1 MTGRT
6 PTFHMICGLPGS
18 GKSTLAKEIE
28 ALTGAVR
35 FASDEW
41 LLDLGHH
48 RYDEAAR
55 AKVEALQWK
64 LAQRLLS
71 AGVSVILENGFW
83 SKSERDAYREA
94 AGKLNAE
101 TRLHYLNV
109 ALGELKRRIIQRNQ
123 DMADE
128 ALFVDPEGIDLWAAS
143 FEAPTEEAP
152 FQSARLPESN
162 WRPCPSPPSRG

>member
-28 ALTGAVR
+28 AQTGAAR
-35 FASDEW
+35 FAPDEW
-41 LLDLGHH
+41 LVDLGYHL
-48 RYDEAAR
+48 YDEAAR
-55 AKVEALQWK
+55 GKVEALQWK

-71 AGVSVILENGFW
+71 VGVSVILENGFW

-94 AGKLNAE
+94 AEKLNAE

-109 ALGELKRRIIQRNQ
+109 ALGELKRRIVRRNQ
-123 DMADE
+123 EMAHA
-128 ALFVDPEGIDLWAAS
+128 ALFVDPEDIDLWAAD
-143 FEAPTEEAP
+143 FEAPTEEEIGQN
-152 FQSARLPESN
+152 QSAASSN
-162 WRPCPSPPSRG
+162 

>member
-1 MTGRT
+1 MTERT

-28 ALTGAVR
+28 AQTGAVR
-35 FASDEW
+35 FAPDEW

-48 RYDEAAR
+48 LYDEAAR
-55 AKVEALQWK
+55 AKAEALQWK

-128 ALFVDPEGIDLWAAS
+128 ALFVDPEDIDLWAAS
-143 FEAPTEEAP
+143 FEAPREEEIG
-152 FQSARLPESN
+152 Q
-162 WRPCPSPPSRG
+162 